1 MLTNDS
7 ILLVMLVSIKS
18 GQESVFADFAKQNAP
33 LLQQYQIQP
42 VKSIAVQMKG
52 QIVGKNEIPQPDFI
66 SIFKVSSM
74 EQFMAYMADERY
86 AAISALRAQSTTSVI
101 GYFTCKQDLPE
112 LLDSRSPQAERLYMV
127 GLANFDNK
135 DAKGLECFNRKAI
148 ESALFKKYG
157 MHIEYQL
164 APFKA
169 AAVVGNAEV
178 VVPDRIQI
186 FFLDSAEN
194 LKGYLADPL
203 YKELS
208 PLRDETLTKYDFFAG
223 GLK

>member
-1 MLTNDS
+1 MSANGS

-18 GQESVFADFAKQNAP
+18 GQEYVFANFAKQNAP

-42 VKSIAVQMKG
+42 IKSIAVKMKG
-52 QIVGKNEIPQPDFI
+52 QIVGQNEIPQPDFI
-66 SIFKVSSM
+66 SIFSVSSM

-86 AAISALRAQSTTSVI
+86 ATISELRAQSTTSVI
-101 GYFTCKQDLPE
+101 GYFAYEQALPE
-112 LLDSRSPQAERLYMV
+112 LLNAMSQPAERLYLV
-127 GLANFDNK
+127 GLANFENK
-135 DAKGLECFNRKAI
+135 AAEGLEHFNRKAI
-148 ESALFKKYG
+148 ETELFKKHG

-169 AAVVGNAEV
+169 AAVVGGASV
-178 VVPDRIQI
+178 VVPDRIQL
-186 FFLDSAEN
+186 FFIDKAEN
-194 LKGYLADPL
+194 FKAYLADPL

-208 PLRDETLTKYDFFAG
+208 PLRDKTLTKYDFFAG